1 MLDSESYTLRIKGLG
16 LGSLMVYDEERGDR
30 CPYVKVDLVHA
41 SVQNSM
47 EGHRRECKLAC
58 SLITLHS
65 YMSPSTSPH
74 HSILIRTASRY

>member
-58 SLITLHS
+58 S
-65 YMSPSTSPH
+65 
-74 HSILIRTASRY
+74 